1 VKKFYVQM
9 LHLRRQHF
17 ETRRVAKAL
26 LVAVPT
32 IAIGN
37 WLLQFD
43 VSRLGL
49 DPVWAY
55 RANWPIITLL
65 CFILNRVF
73 TWGDRK
79 NASKLK
85 WVLISALHSAVS
97 QAIYPRLVH
106 AGVNYL
112 LASVAL
118 LALSPIIFVL
128 NNLITFR
135 KEKQTDKA

>member
-1 VKKFYVQM
+1 MKKFYVQM

-32 IAIGN
+32 IAIGL
-37 WLLQFD
+37 WLQHFD

-55 RANWPIITLL
+55 RVNWPVITLL

-79 NASKLK
+79 NASKFK

-97 QAIYPRLVH
+97 QGVYPHLVH
-106 AGVNYL
+106 AGINYL
-112 LASVAL
+112 VANMAL
-118 LALSPIIFVL
+118 LALSPIIFVF

-135 KEKQTDKA
+135 KEKETTKP